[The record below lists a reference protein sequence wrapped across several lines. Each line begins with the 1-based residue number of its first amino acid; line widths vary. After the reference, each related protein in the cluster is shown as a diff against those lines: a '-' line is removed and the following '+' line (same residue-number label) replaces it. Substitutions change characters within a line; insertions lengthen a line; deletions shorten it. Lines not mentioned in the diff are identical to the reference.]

1 MNGLVFHFR
10 QEEFSI
16 EFEYK
21 TIHKCRGVVCQIRWH
36 QKEDGSKPACCV
48 GWSACLPQD
57 PFVKE
62 TGRRIALRRATGQ
75 TGWLELQDRKW
86 VSTFPD
92 GWDRKAW
99 RAAVFECY
107 FKRFQ

>member
-1 MNGLVFHFR
+1 MTGLVFHFR

-21 TIHKCRGVVCQIRWH
+21 TIDRRRGMLCRIRHKQ
-36 QKEDGSKPACCV
+36 EDGSKPEVCI

-57 PFVKE
+57 QFVKE
-62 TGRRIALRRATGQ
+62 TGRRIALRRATGKG
-75 TGWLELQDRKW
+75 GWLKLQELRW
-86 VSTFPD
+86 VSTFPND
-92 GWDRKAW
+92 WDRKRL

-107 FKRFQ
+107 FNRFQ